1 MSSIGDVWRW
11 FRAGLQRVLGFS
23 RKPQRDA
30 EFAKE
35 LESHLQLHFEDNLRA
50 GMTLEAARRDA
61 LMKLGGVEQTK
72 ENYRDRRG
80 LPFLEFFLRD
90 LRFAFRILRK
100 SPGFTAVAVLTLAIG
115 IGANTAIF
123 SVVYAALLS
132 PLPFP
137 NPEQLVMVWSD
148 RANGHRNTVSAAD
161 YLEWKRQN
169 TVFQDLVAWSGGTF
183 SLSNNDNRP
192 EALQAR
198 VTAPGFFK
206 LQGVGFSLG
215 RDFLPEE
222 GKVGNEHC
230 VIMTHLLWHERFGDD
245 PQIISKQIRLNSEP
259 YKVVGVLAAGMPDR
273 FESHL
278 FVPLAF
284 KPDQIINHDFHWLLV
299 MGRLKPG
306 VTLQQA
312 NADMDGV
319 TRRIAEVY
327 PLSNKGWGAKVE
339 RLQNDFTSRDTIKDL
354 WLLMGAVGFVLLI
367 ACVNVANLLLA
378 RGTTRQKEV
387 AVRTSLGA
395 TPWQVL
401 SQFLTESLAL
411 ALIGGTLG
419 IGLASAMLKV
429 ILAILPPF
437 SIPTEADIHVSVSV
451 LVFTLAATAL
461 AGVLCGCAPAWQ
473 CSRWNLIDALKE
485 GGRSLSQNGRHGLR
499 RTLVVTEFALAL
511 TLLAGAGLLIHSFWK
526 LTRVDLGFRQDH
538 LLTFSLPQR
547 QNRFATS
554 EQIANFYRE
563 LLAKIEALPG
573 ISSASVSTGMP
584 ILGASSAMS
593 LSIAGQ
599 SITDPSLRPNAGF
612 AMVTPSY
619 FRTFG
624 IQIEKGRSFTE
635 QDVAG
640 GLPVAIVN
648 ETFVRKY
655 LSKVDPLAQ
664 RLAVPQLIPG
674 ATQLGPPI
682 EWQIVGVYHDVHND
696 GIRSEG
702 YPEIEVPFWQ
712 SPWPNASIA
721 VRTAGDPAS
730 MSNSIAAVVQ
740 SMDSD
745 LPLDRVR
752 TMDQI
757 VDESLA
763 GDRFATALLA
773 AFAVIALILAA
784 IGIYGVMSFSVAQQ
798 THEIGLRMALGAGPG
813 RVLSLV
819 LREGMLLALTGLA
832 LGLGGTYLVGRAMQS
847 VLYEVSAIDPLAVGG
862 VAVLLLIAAALACYL
877 PARRATRVD
886 PMTALRCE

>member
-1 MSSIGDVWRW
+1 M
-11 FRAGLQRVLGFS
+11 
-23 RKPQRDA
+23 
-30 EFAKE
+30 
-35 LESHLQLHFEDNLRA
+35 
-50 GMTLEAARRDA
+50 
-61 LMKLGGVEQTK
+61 
-72 ENYRDRRG
+72 
-80 LPFLEFFLRD
+80 
-90 LRFAFRILRK
+90 
-100 SPGFTAVAVLTLAIG
+100 
-115 IGANTAIF
+115 
-123 SVVYAALLS
+123 
-132 PLPFP
+132 
-137 NPEQLVMVWSD
+137 
-148 RANGHRNTVSAAD
+148 
-161 YLEWKRQN
+161 
-169 TVFQDLVAWSGGTF
+169 
-183 SLSNNDNRP
+183 
-192 EALQAR
+192 
-198 VTAPGFFK
+198 
-206 LQGVGFSLG
+206 
-215 RDFLPEE
+215 
-222 GKVGNEHC
+222 
-230 VIMTHLLWHERFGDD
+230 
-245 PQIISKQIRLNSEP
+245 
-259 YKVVGVLAAGMPDR
+259 
-273 FESHL
+273 
-278 FVPLAF
+278 
-284 KPDQIINHDFHWLLV
+284 
-299 MGRLKPG
+299 
-306 VTLQQA
+306 
-312 NADMDGV
+312 
-319 TRRIAEVY
+319 
-327 PLSNKGWGAKVE
+327 
-339 RLQNDFTSRDTIKDL
+339 
-354 WLLMGAVGFVLLI
+354 
-367 ACVNVANLLLA
+367 
-378 RGTTRQKEV
+378 
-387 AVRTSLGA
+387 
-395 TPWQVL
+395 
-401 SQFLTESLAL
+401 
-411 ALIGGTLG
+411 
-419 IGLASAMLKV
+419 
-429 ILAILPPF
+429 
-437 SIPTEADIHVSVSV
+437 
-451 LVFTLAATAL
+451 
-461 AGVLCGCAPAWQ
+461 
-473 CSRWNLIDALKE
+473 
-485 GGRSLSQNGRHGLR
+485 
-499 RTLVVTEFALAL
+499 VTEFALAL

>member
-1 MSSIGDVWRW
+1 MSFAKWLRAW
-11 FRAGLQRVLGFS
+11 FQRFAGFFGK
-23 RKPQRDA
+23 RKRDA
-30 EFAKE
+30 ELAAE
-35 LESHLQLHFEDNLRA
+35 LESHLQLHIEDNLRA
-50 GMTLEAARRDA
+50 GMTPETARRDA

-90 LRFAFRILRK
+90 LRFAFRMLRK

-137 NPEQLVMVWSD
+137 NPDQLVMVWSD
-148 RANGHRNTVSAAD
+148 GANGHRNTVSAGD
-161 YLEWKRQN
+161 YLDWKRQN
-169 TVFQDLVAWSGGTF
+169 TVFQDLVAWTGGTF
-183 SLSNNDNRP
+183 SLSGDGRP
-192 EALQAR
+192 EALQVR
-198 VTAPGFFK
+198 VTTPGFFT
-206 LQGVGFSLG
+206 LQGITVALG

-222 GKVGNEHC
+222 GKVGNEHY

-245 PQIISKQIRLNSEP
+245 PNIIGKQIRLNGEP
-259 YKVVGVLAAGMPDR
+259 YRVVGVLAAGMPDR

-284 KPDQIINHDFHWLLV
+284 KPDQLNHDFHWLWV
-299 MGRLKPG
+299 MGRLRPG

-327 PLSNKGWGAKVE
+327 PLSNKGWGIKVE
-339 RLQNDFTSRDTIKDL
+339 RLQNDFTSRDTVKDL

-411 ALIGGTLG
+411 ALIGGALG
-419 IGLASAMLKV
+419 IGLASGMLKV

-473 CSRWNLIDALKE
+473 SSRWNLIDALKE
-485 GGRSLSQNGRHGLR
+485 GGRSLSQNGRQGLR
-499 RTLVVTEFALAL
+499 RTLVVMEFALAL

-538 LLTFSLPQR
+538 LLTFSLPLR
-547 QNRFATS
+547 NERFANS
-554 EQIANFYRE
+554 EQTAAFYRE
-563 LLAKIEALPG
+563 LLAKIEAVPG
-573 ISSASVSTGMP
+573 ISSASASTGMP
-584 ILGASSAMS
+584 ILGASSGIAF
-593 LSIAGQ
+593 SIPGQ
-599 SITDPSLRPNAGF
+599 SASDPGSRPVAGF
-612 AMVTPSY
+612 AMVTPGY
-619 FRTFG
+619 FRTFA
-624 IQIEKGRSFTE
+624 IQIEKGRGFME
-635 QDVAG
+635 QDVRN

-648 ETFVRKY
+648 ETFAKKY
-655 LSKVDPLAQ
+655 LANVDPLAQ
-664 RLAVPQLIPG
+664 RVAVPQLIPG

-682 EWQIVGVYHDVHND
+682 EWRIVGVYHDVRND
-696 GIRSEG
+696 GIRSKG
-702 YPEIEVPFWQ
+702 FPEIDVPFWQ
-712 SPWPNASIA
+712 SPWPNARIA
-721 VRTAGDPAS
+721 VRTAGDPSS
-730 MSNSIAAVVQ
+730 MANNLAAVVQ
-740 SMDSD
+740 SIDAD
-745 LPLDRVR
+745 LPLARVR
-752 TMDQI
+752 TMYQI
-757 VDESLA
+757 VDDSLA

-773 AFAVIALILAA
+773 TFAVIALILAA

-798 THEIGLRMALGAGPG
+798 THEIGLRMALGASPG

-819 LREGMLLALTGLA
+819 LREGILLAVTGLA
-832 LGLGGTYLVGRAMQS
+832 LGLGGTYLVGRTMQS
-847 VLYEVSAIDPLAVGG
+847 VLYEVTAIDPLAVGG